1 MIYYDSIN
9 TKTVYVYYEFY
20 VLCVLYTSNMYE
32 CILMNSPMLFLLNM
46 VRFAFSFSVYLIF
59 FVFFPLPEL
68 VKSVPYKFGAMD
80 RKKKKIKRKK
90 PWE

>member
-59 FVFFPLPEL
+59 FSFFLYQSWLKACHTNLEPWIE
-68 VKSVPYKFGAMD
+68 
-80 RKKKKIKRKK
+80 RKKIKWKK